1 MDRRKDCLA
10 CQVLRNENIVQAL
23 VAAAVEIGITVSRI
37 MLLHKINQFI
47 TRQCFS
53 RFGKFKIIEITG
65 QYKLKVRVL
74 SQPFL
79 NKTI

>member
-10 CQVLRNENIVQAL
+10 CQVFRNKNVIQAL
-23 VAAAVEIGITVSRI
+23 VAATVEIGITVSRI

-53 RFGKFKIIEITG
+53 RFGKFKIIEITS
-65 QYKLKVRVL
+65 QHKLKVRIL

-79 NKTI
+79 NKAI